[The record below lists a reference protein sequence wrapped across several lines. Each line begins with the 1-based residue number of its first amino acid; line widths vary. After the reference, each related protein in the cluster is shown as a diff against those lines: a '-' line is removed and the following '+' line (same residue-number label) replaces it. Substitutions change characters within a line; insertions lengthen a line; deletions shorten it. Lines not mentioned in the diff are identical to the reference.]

1 MKTIL
6 EDNISY
12 DTKIKDFGVDSVNKR
27 IITTGDKL
35 IFLKEGKIEKEVAGK
50 IKNCEVIRYIK
61 EKNQLFVSSIF
72 FVSTQN
78 GKVYKCDGRR
88 KKIIE
93 EVYDFE
99 RTPEVVD
106 FTTGGKI
113 IFIENNTLCSYDV
126 NTKESYITQSF
137 SENMTKGNYRI
148 FTSGENVILKYRE
161 LHEKSNKINI
171 FDSKL
176 EKIFDIK
183 TENNHIYSKIV
194 GIEYLAGTDAGE
206 IEIWNII
213 ESEMYNSIKISNSRI
228 TFIEKNDKNYFI
240 GTGTGDLIITDET
253 FKIQVIQNIF
263 KNEITKICV
272 IEDEIFVLGVENKI
286 VKLKIIDETNE
297 VKNNIQRMEFM
308 EKYNIHEDYYDFFAV
323 EKVTAINSFIKCME
337 IRKIEYIPKNEYIFK
352 SLRSSISSRKVCILS
367 NEPYSQGEI
376 ATGLAFEV
384 KDTSWVNHEINI
396 SLKNILKLLYKTY
409 NGKMEDIEK
418 IRKEIS
424 HNEFNILPPNELFK
438 SWEKQGVLLLNSSL
452 TAIEEK
458 TGEHNK
464 FWHPFTRDL
473 IEYISTKNE
482 NIVYFLW
489 GKDAEQF
496 EKNILNGEII
506 KSNHPAKG
514 GHSEGEKDFLKG
526 DFFEKTKDIIN
537 WLGIKE
543 II

>member
-213 ESEMYNSIKISNSRI
+213 EAEMYNSIKISNSRI

-253 FKIQVIQNIF
+253 FKIQVTQNIF

-308 EKYNIHEDYYDFFAV
+308 EKYNIHEDYYDFFTV

-337 IRKIEYIPKNEYIFK
+337 IRKIEYIPKNEYVFK
-352 SLRSSISSRKVCILS
+352 ALRSSISSRKVCILS

-384 KDTSWVNHEINI
+384 KNTSWVNHEINI

-409 NGKMEDIEK
+409 TGKMEDIEK
-418 IRKEIS
+418 IRKEIC

-473 IEYISTKNE
+473 MEYISAKNK
-482 NIVYFLW
+482 NIVYFLL

-496 EKNILNGEII
+496 EKNILNGEVI

-526 DFFEKTKDIIN
+526 DFFEKTKDTIN

>member
-213 ESEMYNSIKISNSRI
+213 EAEMYNSIKISNSRI

-308 EKYNIHEDYYDFFAV
+308 EKYNIHEDYYDFFTV
-323 EKVTAINSFIKCME
+323 EKVAAINSFIKCME

-352 SLRSSISSRKVCILS
+352 ALRSSISSRKVCILS
-367 NEPYSQGEI
+367 NEPYSHGET

-384 KDTSWVNHEINI
+384 QNSSWVNQEINI

-418 IRKEIS
+418 IRKEIG
-424 HNEFNILPPNELFK
+424 HNHFDILPPDKLFK

-452 TAIEEK
+452 TTIEEK

-473 IEYISTKNE
+473 MEYISAKNE
-482 NIVYFLW
+482 NIVYFLL

-496 EKNILNGEII
+496 EKNILNGEVI

-526 DFFEKTKDIIN
+526 DFFEKTKDTIN

>member
-308 EKYNIHEDYYDFFAV
+308 EKYNIHEDYYDFFTV

-352 SLRSSISSRKVCILS
+352 ALRSSISSRKVCILS

-384 KDTSWVNHEINI
+384 KNTSWVNHEINI

-409 NGKMEDIEK
+409 AGKMEDIEK
-418 IRKEIS
+418 IRKEIC

-473 IEYISTKNE
+473 MEYISAKNE
-482 NIVYFLW
+482 NIVYLLW

-496 EKNILNGEII
+496 EKNILNGEVI

>member
-88 KKIIE
+88 KKILE

-213 ESEMYNSIKISNSRI
+213 EAEMYNSIKISNSRI

-253 FKIQVIQNIF
+253 FKIQVTQNIF

-308 EKYNIHEDYYDFFAV
+308 EKYNIHEDYYDFFTV
-323 EKVTAINSFIKCME
+323 EKVAAINSFIKCME

-352 SLRSSISSRKVCILS
+352 ALRNSISSRKVCILS

-384 KDTSWVNHEINI
+384 KNTSWVNHEINI

-409 NGKMEDIEK
+409 TGKMEDIEK
-418 IRKEIS
+418 IRKEIC

-452 TAIEEK
+452 TTIAEK
-458 TGEHNK
+458 VGEHNK

-473 IEYISTKNE
+473 MEYISAKNE
-482 NIVYFLW
+482 NIVYLLW

-496 EKNILNGEII
+496 EKNILNGEVI

-526 DFFEKTKDIIN
+526 DFFEKTKDTIN

>member
-88 KKIIE
+88 KKILE

-161 LHEKSNKINI
+161 LHEKSNRINI

-213 ESEMYNSIKISNSRI
+213 EAEMYNSIKISNSRI

-253 FKIQVIQNIF
+253 FKIQVIQNVF

-308 EKYNIHEDYYDFFAV
+308 EKYNIHEDYYDFFTV
-323 EKVTAINSFIKCME
+323 EKVAAINSFIKCME

-352 SLRSSISSRKVCILS
+352 ALRNSISSRKVCILS
-367 NEPYSQGEI
+367 NEPYSQGGMV
-376 ATGLAFEV
+376 TGLAFEV
-384 KDTSWVNHEINI
+384 KNTSWVNHEINI

-418 IRKEIS
+418 IRKEIG
-424 HNEFNILPPNELFK
+424 HNEFAILPPNELFK

-452 TAIEEK
+452 TTIEER

-464 FWHPFTRDL
+464 FWHPFIREL
-473 IEYISTKNE
+473 MEYISTKNE
-482 NIVYFLW
+482 NIVYFLL

-496 EKNILNGEII
+496 EKNILNGEVI
-506 KSNHPAKG
+506 KSNHPVKG

-526 DFFEKTKDIIN
+526 DFFEKTKDTIN

>member
-213 ESEMYNSIKISNSRI
+213 EAEMYNSIKISNSRI

-253 FKIQVIQNIF
+253 FKIQVTQNIF

-308 EKYNIHEDYYDFFAV
+308 EKYNIHEDYYDFFTV

-352 SLRSSISSRKVCILS
+352 ALRSSISSRKVCILS

-384 KDTSWVNHEINI
+384 KNTSWVNHEINI

-409 NGKMEDIEK
+409 AGKMEDIEK

-473 IEYISTKNE
+473 MEYISTKNE
-482 NIVYFLW
+482 NIVYLLW

>member
-88 KKIIE
+88 KRIIE

-171 FDSKL
+171 FDNKL

-228 TFIEKNDKNYFI
+228 TFIEKNEKNYFI

-272 IEDEIFVLGVENKI
+272 IEDEIFILGVENKI

-308 EKYNIHEDYYDFFAV
+308 EKYNIHEDYYDFFTL

-337 IRKIEYIPKNEYIFK
+337 IRKIEYIPKNEYVFK
-352 SLRSSISSRKVCILS
+352 ALRSSISSRKVCILS

-384 KDTSWVNHEINI
+384 KNTSWVNHEINI

-409 NGKMEDIEK
+409 TGKMEDIEK
-418 IRKEIS
+418 IRKEIC

-473 IEYISTKNE
+473 MEYISIKNE
-482 NIVYFLW
+482 NIVYLLW

>member
-35 IFLKEGKIEKEVAGK
+35 IFFKEGKIEKEVAGK

-286 VKLKIIDETNE
+286 VKFKIIDETNE

-308 EKYNIHEDYYDFFAV
+308 EKYNIHEDYYDFFTV

-352 SLRSSISSRKVCILS
+352 ALRSSISSRKVCILS

-473 IEYISTKNE
+473 IEYISTKNK
-482 NIVYFLW
+482 NMVYLLW

-526 DFFEKTKDIIN
+526 DFFEKTKDMIN

>member
-88 KKIIE
+88 KKILE

-161 LHEKSNKINI
+161 LHEKSNRINI

-213 ESEMYNSIKISNSRI
+213 EAEMYNSIKISNSRI

-253 FKIQVIQNIF
+253 FKIQVIQNVF

-272 IEDEIFVLGVENKI
+272 IEDEIFVLGVENRI
-286 VKLKIIDETNE
+286 VKFKIIDETNE
-297 VKNNIQRMEFM
+297 VKNNVQRMEFM
-308 EKYNIHEDYYDFFAV
+308 EKYNIHEDYYDFFTM

-337 IRKIEYIPKNEYIFK
+337 IRKIEYTPKNEYIFK
-352 SLRSSISSRKVCILS
+352 ALRSSLSSRKVCILS
-367 NEPYSQGEI
+367 NESYSQGEI

-384 KDTSWVNHEINI
+384 KNTSWVNHEINI

-418 IRKEIS
+418 IRKEIGY
-424 HNEFNILPPNELFK
+424 NEFAILPPNELFK

-452 TAIEEK
+452 TTIAEK
-458 TGEHNK
+458 TGEHNE
-464 FWHPFTRDL
+464 FWHPFTREL
-473 IEYISTKNE
+473 MEYISTKNE
-482 NIVYFLW
+482 NIIYLLL
-489 GKDAEQF
+489 GKDTEQF
-496 EKNILNGEII
+496 EKNIVNGEVI
-506 KSNHPAKG
+506 KSSLPATG
-514 GHSEGEKDFLKG
+514 GHSEGKKDFLKG

>member
-213 ESEMYNSIKISNSRI
+213 EAEMYNSIKISNSRI

-253 FKIQVIQNIF
+253 FKIQVTQNIF

-308 EKYNIHEDYYDFFAV
+308 EKYNIHEDYYNFFTV
-323 EKVTAINSFIKCME
+323 EKVAAINSFIKCME
-337 IRKIEYIPKNEYIFK
+337 IRKIEYIPKNENIFK
-352 SLRSSISSRKVCILS
+352 ALRNSISSRKVCILS
-367 NEPYSQGEI
+367 NEPYSQGGMV
-376 ATGLAFEV
+376 TGLAFEV
-384 KDTSWVNHEINI
+384 KNTSWVNHEINI

-409 NGKMEDIEK
+409 NGKMENIEK
-418 IRKEIS
+418 IRKEIG
-424 HNEFNILPPNELFK
+424 HNEFAILPPNELFK

-452 TAIEEK
+452 TTIEEK

-473 IEYISTKNE
+473 MEYISAKNE
-482 NIVYFLW
+482 NIVYFLL

-526 DFFEKTKDIIN
+526 DFFEKTKDTIN

>member
-35 IFLKEGKIEKEVAGK
+35 IFLKEGKIEKEVGGK

-308 EKYNIHEDYYDFFAV
+308 EKYNIHEDYYDFFTV

-337 IRKIEYIPKNEYIFK
+337 IRKIEYIPKNEYVFK
-352 SLRSSISSRKVCILS
+352 ALRSSISSRKVCILS

-384 KDTSWVNHEINI
+384 KNTSWVNHEINI

-409 NGKMEDIEK
+409 TGKMEDIEK
-418 IRKEIS
+418 IRKEIC

-473 IEYISTKNE
+473 MEYISIKNE
-482 NIVYFLW
+482 NIVYLLW

>member
-253 FKIQVIQNIF
+253 FKIQVTQNIF

-308 EKYNIHEDYYDFFAV
+308 EKYNIHEDYYDFFTV
-323 EKVTAINSFIKCME
+323 EKVTAINSFIKCIE

-352 SLRSSISSRKVCILS
+352 ALRSSISSRKVCILS

-384 KDTSWVNHEINI
+384 KNTSWVNHEINI

-409 NGKMEDIEK
+409 TGKMEDIEK
-418 IRKEIS
+418 IRKEIC

-473 IEYISTKNE
+473 MEYISTKNE
-482 NIVYFLW
+482 NIVYLLW

>member
-308 EKYNIHEDYYDFFAV
+308 EKYNIHEDYYDFFTV

-337 IRKIEYIPKNEYIFK
+337 IRKIEYIPKNEYVFK
-352 SLRSSISSRKVCILS
+352 ALRSSISSRKVCILS

-384 KDTSWVNHEINI
+384 KNTSWVNHEINI

-418 IRKEIS
+418 IRKEIC

-473 IEYISTKNE
+473 MEYISTKNE

>member
-213 ESEMYNSIKISNSRI
+213 EAEMYNSIKISNSRI

-308 EKYNIHEDYYDFFAV
+308 EKYNIHEDYYDFFTV

-352 SLRSSISSRKVCILS
+352 ALRSSISSRKVCILS

-384 KDTSWVNHEINI
+384 KNTSWVNHEINI

-473 IEYISTKNE
+473 MEYISTKNE
-482 NIVYFLW
+482 NMVYLLW

>member
-286 VKLKIIDETNE
+286 VKFKIIDETNE

-308 EKYNIHEDYYDFFAV
+308 EKYNIHEDYYDFFTV

-352 SLRSSISSRKVCILS
+352 ALRSSISSRKVCILS

-384 KDTSWVNHEINI
+384 KNTSWVNHEINI

-473 IEYISTKNE
+473 MEYISAKNE
-482 NIVYFLW
+482 NIVYLLW

-496 EKNILNGEII
+496 EKNILNGEVI

-526 DFFEKTKDIIN
+526 DFFEKTKDMIN

>member
-213 ESEMYNSIKISNSRI
+213 EAEMYNSIKISNSRI

-253 FKIQVIQNIF
+253 FKIQVTQNIF

-308 EKYNIHEDYYDFFAV
+308 EKYNIHEDYYDFFTV
-323 EKVTAINSFIKCME
+323 EKVAAINSFIKCME

-352 SLRSSISSRKVCILS
+352 ALRSSISSRKVCILS
-367 NEPYSQGEI
+367 NEPYSQGKI

-384 KDTSWVNHEINI
+384 KNTSWVNHEINI

-418 IRKEIS
+418 IRKEIN

-473 IEYISTKNE
+473 MEYISAKNE
-482 NIVYFLW
+482 NIVYLLW

-526 DFFEKTKDIIN
+526 DFFEKTKNTIN

>member
-308 EKYNIHEDYYDFFAV
+308 EKYNIHEDYYDFFTV

-352 SLRSSISSRKVCILS
+352 ALRSSISSRKVCILS

-384 KDTSWVNHEINI
+384 KNTSWVNHEINI

-409 NGKMEDIEK
+409 TGKMEDIEK
-418 IRKEIS
+418 IRKEIC

-473 IEYISTKNE
+473 MEYISIKNE
-482 NIVYFLW
+482 KTQN
-489 GKDAEQF
+489 
-496 EKNILNGEII
+496 
-506 KSNHPAKG
+506 S
-514 GHSEGEKDFLKG
+514 LKKI
-526 DFFEKTKDIIN
+526 F
-537 WLGIKE
+537 
-543 II
+543 

>member
-308 EKYNIHEDYYDFFAV
+308 EKYNIHEDYYDFFTV

-352 SLRSSISSRKVCILS
+352 ALRSSISSRKVCILS

-384 KDTSWVNHEINI
+384 KNTSWVNHEINI

-418 IRKEIS
+418 IRKEIN

-473 IEYISTKNE
+473 MEYISAKNE
-482 NIVYFLW
+482 NIVYLLW

-526 DFFEKTKDIIN
+526 DFFEKTKNTIN

>member
-253 FKIQVIQNIF
+253 FKIQVTQNIF

-308 EKYNIHEDYYDFFAV
+308 EKYNIHEDYYDFFTV

-352 SLRSSISSRKVCILS
+352 ALRSSISSRKVCILS

-384 KDTSWVNHEINI
+384 KNTSWVNHEINI

-473 IEYISTKNE
+473 MEYISAKNE
-482 NIVYFLW
+482 NIVYFLL

-496 EKNILNGEII
+496 EKNILNGEVI

-526 DFFEKTKDIIN
+526 DFFEKTKDTIN

>member
-213 ESEMYNSIKISNSRI
+213 EAEMYNSIKISNSRI

-253 FKIQVIQNIF
+253 FKIQVTQNIF

-308 EKYNIHEDYYDFFAV
+308 EKYNIHEDYYDFFTV
-323 EKVTAINSFIKCME
+323 EKVAAINSFIKCME

-352 SLRSSISSRKVCILS
+352 ALRSSISSRKVCILS

-384 KDTSWVNHEINI
+384 KNTSWVNHEINI

-409 NGKMEDIEK
+409 TGKMEDIEK
-418 IRKEIS
+418 IRKEIC

-452 TAIEEK
+452 TTIEEK

-473 IEYISTKNE
+473 MEYISAKNE
-482 NIVYFLW
+482 NIVYFLL

-496 EKNILNGEII
+496 EKNILNGEVI

-526 DFFEKTKDIIN
+526 DFFEKTKDTIN

>member
-308 EKYNIHEDYYDFFAV
+308 EKYNIHEDYYDFFTV

-337 IRKIEYIPKNEYIFK
+337 IRKIEYIPKNEYVFK
-352 SLRSSISSRKVCILS
+352 ALRSSISSRKVCILS

-384 KDTSWVNHEINI
+384 KNTSWVNHEINI

-409 NGKMEDIEK
+409 TGKMEDIEK
-418 IRKEIS
+418 IRKEIC

-473 IEYISTKNE
+473 MEYISTKNE
-482 NIVYFLW
+482 NIVYLLW

-506 KSNHPAKG
+506 KSNHPTKG

>member
-308 EKYNIHEDYYDFFAV
+308 EKYNIHEDYYDFFTV

-352 SLRSSISSRKVCILS
+352 ALRSSISSRKVCILS

-384 KDTSWVNHEINI
+384 KNTSWVNHEINI

-409 NGKMEDIEK
+409 AGKMEDIEK

-473 IEYISTKNE
+473 MEYISAKNE
-482 NIVYFLW
+482 NIVYLLW

>member
-1 MKTIL
+1 MKIIL
-6 EDNISY
+6 EDSISY

-308 EKYNIHEDYYDFFAV
+308 EKYSIHEDYYDFFTV

-337 IRKIEYIPKNEYIFK
+337 IRKIEYIPKNEYVFK
-352 SLRSSISSRKVCILS
+352 ALRSSISSRKVCILS

-384 KDTSWVNHEINI
+384 KNTSWVNHEINI

-409 NGKMEDIEK
+409 TGKMEDIEK
-418 IRKEIS
+418 IRKEIC

-473 IEYISTKNE
+473 MEYISIKNE
-482 NIVYFLW
+482 NIVYLLW

>member
-308 EKYNIHEDYYDFFAV
+308 EKYNIHETYNDFFTV
-323 EKVTAINSFIKCME
+323 ENETAINSFIKCME

-384 KDTSWVNHEINI
+384 KNTSWVNHEINI

-409 NGKMEDIEK
+409 AGKMEDIEK
-418 IRKEIS
+418 IRKEIC

-473 IEYISTKNE
+473 MEYISTKNE

>member
-213 ESEMYNSIKISNSRI
+213 EAEMYNSIKISNSRI

-253 FKIQVIQNIF
+253 FKIQVTQNIF

-308 EKYNIHEDYYDFFAV
+308 EKYNIHEDYYDFFTV

-337 IRKIEYIPKNEYIFK
+337 IRKIEYIPKNEYVFK
-352 SLRSSISSRKVCILS
+352 ALRSSISSRKVCILF

-384 KDTSWVNHEINI
+384 KNTSWVNHEINI

-409 NGKMEDIEK
+409 TGKMEDIEK
-418 IRKEIS
+418 IRKEIC

-473 IEYISTKNE
+473 MEYISTKNE
-482 NIVYFLW
+482 NIVYLLW

>member
-253 FKIQVIQNIF
+253 FKIQVTQNIF

-308 EKYNIHEDYYDFFAV
+308 EKYNIHEDYYDFFTV

-352 SLRSSISSRKVCILS
+352 ALRSSISSRKVCILS

-384 KDTSWVNHEINI
+384 KNTSWVNHEINI

-409 NGKMEDIEK
+409 TGKMEDIEK

-473 IEYISTKNE
+473 MEYISIKNE
-482 NIVYFLW
+482 NIVYLLW

>member
-183 TENNHIYSKIV
+183 TENNHIYSKIL

-253 FKIQVIQNIF
+253 FKIQVTQNIF

-308 EKYNIHEDYYDFFAV
+308 EKYNIHEDYYDFFTV

-337 IRKIEYIPKNEYIFK
+337 IRKIEYIPKNEYVFK
-352 SLRSSISSRKVCILS
+352 ALRSSISSRKVCILS

-384 KDTSWVNHEINI
+384 KNTSWVNHEINI

-418 IRKEIS
+418 IRKEIC

-473 IEYISTKNE
+473 MEYISTKNE
-482 NIVYFLW
+482 NIVYLLW

>member
-308 EKYNIHEDYYDFFAV
+308 EKYNIHEDYYDFFTV

-352 SLRSSISSRKVCILS
+352 ALRSSISSRKVCILS

-384 KDTSWVNHEINI
+384 KNTSWVNHEINI

-458 TGEHNK
+458 TGEQNK

-473 IEYISTKNE
+473 MEYISTKNE

>member
-35 IFLKEGKIEKEVAGK
+35 IFFKEGKIEKEVAGK

-161 LHEKSNKINI
+161 LREKSNKINI

-308 EKYNIHEDYYDFFAV
+308 EKYNIHEDYYDFFTV

-352 SLRSSISSRKVCILS
+352 ALRSSISSRKVCILS

-473 IEYISTKNE
+473 IEYISTKNK
-482 NIVYFLW
+482 NMVYLLW

>member
-228 TFIEKNDKNYFI
+228 TFIEKNEKNYFI

-308 EKYNIHEDYYDFFAV
+308 EKYNIHEDYYDFFTV
-323 EKVTAINSFIKCME
+323 ERVAAINSFIKCME

-352 SLRSSISSRKVCILS
+352 ALRSSISSRKVCILS

-384 KDTSWVNHEINI
+384 KNTSWVNHEINI

-409 NGKMEDIEK
+409 TGKMEDIEK
-418 IRKEIS
+418 IRKEIC

-473 IEYISTKNE
+473 MEYISKKNE
-482 NIVYFLW
+482 NIVYLLW

-526 DFFEKTKDIIN
+526 DFFEKTKDTIN

>member
-88 KKIIE
+88 KKILE

-213 ESEMYNSIKISNSRI
+213 EAEMYNSIKISNSRI

-308 EKYNIHEDYYDFFAV
+308 EKYNIHEDYYDFFTV
-323 EKVTAINSFIKCME
+323 EKVAAINSFIKCME

-352 SLRSSISSRKVCILS
+352 ALRSSISSRKVCILS
-367 NEPYSQGEI
+367 NEPYSQEEI

-384 KDTSWVNHEINI
+384 QNTSWVNHEINI

-418 IRKEIS
+418 IRKEIG
-424 HNEFNILPPNELFK
+424 HNEFAILPPNELFK

-452 TAIEEK
+452 TTIAEK
-458 TGEHNK
+458 KGEHNG
-464 FWHPFTRDL
+464 FWHPFTRELMD
-473 IEYISTKNE
+473 YISTKNE
-482 NIVYFLW
+482 NIVYFLL

-496 EKNILNGEII
+496 EKNILNGEVI

-526 DFFEKTKDIIN
+526 DFFEKTKDTIN

>member
-88 KKIIE
+88 KKILE

-213 ESEMYNSIKISNSRI
+213 EAEMYNSIKISNSRI

-253 FKIQVIQNIF
+253 FKIQVTQNIF

-308 EKYNIHEDYYDFFAV
+308 EKYNIHEDYYDFFTV
-323 EKVTAINSFIKCME
+323 EKVAAINSFIKCME

-352 SLRSSISSRKVCILS
+352 ALRNSISSRKVCILS

-384 KDTSWVNHEINI
+384 KNTSWVNHEINI

-418 IRKEIS
+418 IRKEIG
-424 HNEFNILPPNELFK
+424 HNEFAILPPNELFK

-473 IEYISTKNE
+473 MEYISAKNE
-482 NIVYFLW
+482 NIVYLLW

>member
-308 EKYNIHEDYYDFFAV
+308 EKYNIHEDYYDFFTV
-323 EKVTAINSFIKCME
+323 EKVTVINSFIKCME
-337 IRKIEYIPKNEYIFK
+337 IRKIEYIPKNEYVFK
-352 SLRSSISSRKVCILS
+352 ALRSSISSRKVCILS

-384 KDTSWVNHEINI
+384 KNTSWVNHEINI

-409 NGKMEDIEK
+409 TGKMEDIEK
-418 IRKEIS
+418 IRKEIC

-473 IEYISTKNE
+473 MEYISIKNE
-482 NIVYFLW
+482 NIVYLLW

>member
-213 ESEMYNSIKISNSRI
+213 EAEMYNSIKISNSRI

-253 FKIQVIQNIF
+253 FKIQVTQNIF

-308 EKYNIHEDYYDFFAV
+308 EKYNIHEDYYDFFTV
-323 EKVTAINSFIKCME
+323 EKVAAINSFIKCME

-352 SLRSSISSRKVCILS
+352 ALRSSISSRKVCILS

-384 KDTSWVNHEINI
+384 KNTSWVNHEINI

-418 IRKEIS
+418 IRKEIG

-473 IEYISTKNE
+473 MEYISAKNE
-482 NIVYFLW
+482 NIVYLLW

>member
-308 EKYNIHEDYYDFFAV
+308 EKYSIHEDYYDFFTV

-337 IRKIEYIPKNEYIFK
+337 IRKIEYIPKNEYVFK
-352 SLRSSISSRKVCILS
+352 ALRSSISSRKVCILS

-384 KDTSWVNHEINI
+384 KNTSWVNHEINI

-409 NGKMEDIEK
+409 TGKMEDIEK
-418 IRKEIS
+418 IRKEIC

-473 IEYISTKNE
+473 MEYISAKNE
-482 NIVYFLW
+482 NIVYLLW

>member
-88 KKIIE
+88 KRIIE

-228 TFIEKNDKNYFI
+228 TFIEKNEKNYFI

-308 EKYNIHEDYYDFFAV
+308 EKYNIHEDYYDFFTL

-337 IRKIEYIPKNEYIFK
+337 IRKIEYIPKNEYVFK
-352 SLRSSISSRKVCILS
+352 ALRSSISSRKVCILS

-384 KDTSWVNHEINI
+384 KNTSWVNHEINI

-409 NGKMEDIEK
+409 TGKMEDIEK
-418 IRKEIS
+418 IRKEIC

-473 IEYISTKNE
+473 MEYISTKNE
-482 NIVYFLW
+482 NIVYLLW

>member
-88 KKIIE
+88 KKILE

-213 ESEMYNSIKISNSRI
+213 EAEMYNSIKISNSRI

-253 FKIQVIQNIF
+253 FKIQVTQNIF

-272 IEDEIFVLGVENKI
+272 IEDEIFVLGVENRI
-286 VKLKIIDETNE
+286 VKFKIIDETNE

-308 EKYNIHEDYYDFFAV
+308 EKYNIHEDYYDFFTV
-323 EKVTAINSFIKCME
+323 EKVAAINSFIKCME

-352 SLRSSISSRKVCILS
+352 ALRSSISSRKVCILS
-367 NEPYSQGEI
+367 NEPYSKEEI

-384 KDTSWVNHEINI
+384 QNTSWVNHEINI

-409 NGKMEDIEK
+409 NGKMENIEK
-418 IRKEIS
+418 IRKEIG
-424 HNEFNILPPNELFK
+424 HNEFAILPPNELFK

-452 TAIEEK
+452 TTIEER

-464 FWHPFTRDL
+464 FWHPFTREL
-473 IEYISTKNE
+473 MEYISTKNE
-482 NIVYFLW
+482 NIVYFLL

-496 EKNILNGEII
+496 EKNILNGEVI

-514 GHSEGEKDFLKG
+514 GHLEGEKDFLKG
-526 DFFEKTKDIIN
+526 DFFEKTKDTIN

>member
-137 SENMTKGNYRI
+137 SENMTKGNYII

-308 EKYNIHEDYYDFFAV
+308 EKYNIHEDYYDFFTV

-352 SLRSSISSRKVCILS
+352 ALRSSIFSRKVCILS

-384 KDTSWVNHEINI
+384 KNTSWVNHEINI

-409 NGKMEDIEK
+409 AGKMEDIEK

-473 IEYISTKNE
+473 MEYISTKNE
-482 NIVYFLW
+482 NMVYLLW

>member
-308 EKYNIHEDYYDFFAV
+308 EKYNIHEDYYDFFTV

-352 SLRSSISSRKVCILS
+352 ALRSSISSRKVCILS

-384 KDTSWVNHEINI
+384 KNTSWVNHEINI

-409 NGKMEDIEK
+409 TEKMEDIEK
-418 IRKEIS
+418 IRKEIC

-473 IEYISTKNE
+473 MEYISTKNE
-482 NIVYFLW
+482 NIVYLLW

>member
-308 EKYNIHEDYYDFFAV
+308 EKYKIHEDYYDFFTV

-337 IRKIEYIPKNEYIFK
+337 IRKIEYIPKNEYVFK
-352 SLRSSISSRKVCILS
+352 ALRSSISSRKVCILS

-384 KDTSWVNHEINI
+384 KNTSWVNHEINI

-409 NGKMEDIEK
+409 TGKMEDIEK
-418 IRKEIS
+418 IRKEIC

-473 IEYISTKNE
+473 MEYISTKNE
-482 NIVYFLW
+482 NIVYLLW